1 MSSGIYDLVIEKRAT
16 FSVSLTVKNADGS
29 NFDLSNTSL
38 FSQIRNDVGNFL
50 QADFTITVIGDPSD
64 GLIRL
69 SLTNEQ
75 TAQLDVAPSSYD
87 LFVDALDGTSQKL
100 LSGSVT
106 IISNETELDAET
118 PTIATTLT
126 PRRNISF
133 FNSVFANTGSNDE
146 YNYIDSGC
154 FSGVNSFG
162 LNSVLADKDC
172 RVRVYNAINF
182 DDLTRPVE
190 QDSPLSAG
198 LIAEISVNSGES
210 IELAPS
216 IIGTKSILSSSGQS
230 IMVAI
235 SMSGSQTLNS
245 ISGTFDILQFQ

>member
-38 FSQIRNDVGNFL
+38 FSQIRNDVRNFL

-106 IISNETELDAET
+106 IISNETELDAAA
-118 PTIATTLT
+118 PTIAPTLT

-133 FNSVFANTGSNDE
+133 FHSVFANTGSNDE
-146 YNYIDSGC
+146 YNLC
-154 FSGVNSFG
+154 FSCPWEN
-162 LNSVLADKDC
+162 NQ
-172 RVRVYNAINF
+172 N
-182 DDLTRPVE
+182 
-190 QDSPLSAG
+190 
-198 LIAEISVNSGES
+198 
-210 IELAPS
+210 
-216 IIGTKSILSSSGQS
+216 GTKKGQYFFLLNQDPAKTCWAKRMRMLILS
-230 IMVAI
+230 IFY
-235 SMSGSQTLNS
+235 L
-245 ISGTFDILQFQ
+245 